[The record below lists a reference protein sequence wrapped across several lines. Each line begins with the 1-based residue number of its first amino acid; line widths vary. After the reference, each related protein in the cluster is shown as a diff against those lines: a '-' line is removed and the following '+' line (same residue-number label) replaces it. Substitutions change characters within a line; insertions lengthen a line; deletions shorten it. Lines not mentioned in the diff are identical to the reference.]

1 MAFHS
6 LVAIHVSW
14 TGIGMHRVILSRDR
28 SYETGHDGVLHTGC
42 RRRAVYMTEHR
53 SRISVCVT
61 MIYDCIRSNGN
72 AVRRGPSPKT
82 KRTDGSRQ
90 PRPPSVERRGT
101 NETRRRRRGRAC
113 GGAVW
118 GGRQKACQQRKRV
131 THTYRTP
138 LVHPCTNKTTRHGIT
153 CKHCTYVWLE
163 TFVSFGRLC
172 GRAVARGACIAVGAR
187 ACIAVLS

>member
-118 GGRQKACQQRKRV
+118 GGRHKAISLPTTKKSH
-131 THTYRTP
+131 THVPYTPRTP
-138 LVHPCTNKTTRHGIT
+138 LHKQDNATRDHM
-153 CKHCTYVWLE
+153 
-163 TFVSFGRLC
+163 
-172 GRAVARGACIAVGAR
+172 
-187 ACIAVLS
+187 